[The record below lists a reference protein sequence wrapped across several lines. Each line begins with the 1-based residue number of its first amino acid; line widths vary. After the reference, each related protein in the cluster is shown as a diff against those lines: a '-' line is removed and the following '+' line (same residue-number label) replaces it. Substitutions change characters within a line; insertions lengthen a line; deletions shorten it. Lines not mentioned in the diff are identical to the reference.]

1 LSLDASI
8 QQYNIQIPPK
18 LSAFSELSYLPVLS
32 VPEGSQLDEIRRV
45 GSAESPIKRIGRLE
59 PNGEL
64 FSVCFIEIR
73 RQKH

>member
-1 LSLDASI
+1 MSNVSRLGVVTLGLVDAI
-8 QQYNIQIPPK
+8 QYK

-64 FSVCFIEIR
+64 FSVCFF
-73 RQKH
+73 